1 MLREFP
7 LVRAHEAEKQDDIPV
22 LFTGLDDEVFRDGEV
37 ERVVDTRGVSYK
49 MARRIVDVPS
59 RDSEVLDRGSH
70 ESEQVAEGISVDL
83 GARALA
89 LTAIMKLYGQMN
101 QTRGIEEHPDRLGQQ
116 GYKRPER
123 VLDGMRKKSKRTN
136 REIKKHVAIL
146 SGRTAFLATGMSPET
161 IDWLETG
168 IEDSLRKGWG
178 PGNAYAPARNKLV
191 RKVSKVPRKQGKLR

>member
-37 ERVVDTRGVSYK
+37 ERVVDTRGVSYD

-116 GYKRPER
+116 GYKHPER
-123 VLDGMRKKSKRTN
+123 VLDGMRGKSERAN
-136 REIKKHVAIL
+136 REIKKHVAFFLGVRL
-146 SGRTAFLATGMSPET
+146 SWRQ
-161 IDWLETG
+161 
-168 IEDSLRKGWG
+168 
-178 PGNAYAPARNKLV
+178 V
-191 RKVSKVPRKQGKLR
+191 